1 VFRLPRTSHT
11 PIQYSS
17 YTIPPGT
24 PFSTSVYYLHHN
36 ETIFPSSHTFDPT
49 RWLADPVAG
58 RPPLGPDGEKLLTR
72 YLNPFSRGTRQCLGM
87 HLAYAEMYICLANL
101 FRRCEVELYE
111 TMERDVKMHSEQFL
125 ALPHPD
131 SKGIRVLIR

>member
-1 VFRLPRTSHT
+1 
-11 PIQYSS
+11 
-17 YTIPPGT
+17 
-24 PFSTSVYYLHHN
+24 
-36 ETIFPSSHTFDPT
+36 
-49 RWLADPVAG
+49 
-58 RPPLGPDGEKLLTR
+58 
-72 YLNPFSRGTRQCLGM
+72 M

-101 FRRCEVELYE
+101 FRRCEVKLYE